1 MKDIIRK
8 LDDTNPAGVML
19 MQFAPV
25 ESVQTWVAKSGGLY
39 RGEIVF
45 FEGWRWFDVYGIP
58 ETLFFREPKRRAAAG
73 IYYEP
78 EAGCVVPGDDAEFR
92 DVFEW
97 AEDRRF
103 IVRTKDHVGDWRLV
117 GTPWHGLKLEKT
129 DFDTDRIMAGT
140 RGFSIGFEGK
150 TPALSGLYPFI

>member
-25 ESVQTWVAKSGGLY
+25 ESVQTWVGKSGGLY
-39 RGEIVF
+39 RGEIIF
-45 FEGWRWFDVYGIP
+45 FSGWRWFNVYGIP
-58 ETLFFREPKRRAAAG
+58 ETLFFREPKRRASAG
-73 IYYEP
+73 IYYEV

-117 GTPWHGLKLEKT
+117 GTPWTGLKLEKA

-150 TPALSGLYPFI
+150 TPALSGLYPFA